1 MGLERTPLALSAA
14 DDVVI
19 VPDDVVIATE
29 EIIYE
34 SVALSLDESEVKQEL
49 VEEKAEEVKQ
59 EAENIQQASA
69 AAEST
74 SEKVTTEFFSSPD
87 YSPSPAIMALA
98 MSPLN
103 SPIGMFILLYAC
115 SPSYSHSH
123 SSFHTLSR
131 FILTCIRGT
140 QEERPC
146 KSYCSFPSKEE
157 LLSAH

>member
-103 SPIGMFILLYAC
+103 SPIGMLYSFMLAPLHIL
-115 SPSYSHSH
+115 
-123 SSFHTLSR
+123 
-131 FILTCIRGT
+131 ILTPLFIPSLFIS
-140 QEERPC
+140 QL
-146 KSYCSFPSKEE
+146 SF
-157 LLSAH
+157 